1 MKGQRRQGQG
11 CLCYKL
17 KLLLPREF
25 SKCVLLQTFKGC
37 GMRRLVR
44 TCLSWHCIALDS
56 KAAIEKDDYKEYVAT
71 WKKAG
76 VIYHYTK

>member
-1 MKGQRRQGQG
+1 
-11 CLCYKL
+11 
-17 KLLLPREF
+17 
-25 SKCVLLQTFKGC
+25 
-37 GMRRLVR
+37 MRRLVR
-44 TCLSWHCIALDS
+44 TCLSWRCIALDS